1 MIFKHLYAP
10 VSPRPTPS
18 HMRFSGNADQQPAG
32 FLSPTCSLR
41 NSTCARNV
49 TDSYNRWSNF
59 KVTSNRILLS
69 SFFKPWFAQ
78 CWNIY
83 LDASL
88 HLILLPFLIHGVAN
102 GTFPGSSVEPF
113 KGLAIITIPHL
124 GWCGHVHQKISKK
137 GIPNSFLQLIMFSKF
152 WWSTRLFIVAVPP
165 HPRCIFFTHP
175 IFCWQLSDQNWYKLS
190 QACSEYAISE
200 VTGQFCLK
208 SRENFLHVHF
218 YSHLL

>member
-18 HMRFSGNADQQPAG
+18 HTRFSGNADQQPAG

-69 SFFKPWFAQ
+69 SFFKPGFAQ
-78 CWNIY
+78 CWIY

-102 GTFPGSSVEPF
+102 GTFSGSSVEPF

-124 GWCGHVHQKISKK
+124 GWCGHVHQRRGFQIHFCSSYVFQVLM
-137 GIPNSFLQLIMFSKF
+137 INSPLHCGCPAAPEM
-152 WWSTRLFIVAVPP
+152 
-165 HPRCIFFTHP
+165 H
-175 IFCWQLSDQNWYKLS
+175 
-190 QACSEYAISE
+190 
-200 VTGQFCLK
+200 
-208 SRENFLHVHF
+208 FLHPSYF
-218 YSHLL
+218 LLTTVWSKLI